1 MGEDMSFRIGY
12 RTLKTAVGAG
22 LAVAIA
28 QGFNLDFYGSAAI
41 ITVLCISVTRRDSL
55 KVSWARV
62 VACIIGMAI
71 SGILFELIGYQPWTL
86 ALIMLLFIPIVVM
99 LQMNTGIATSS
110 VIILHIYTVGEI
122 STALIINEL
131 LLIVVGVGVALLMNL
146 YMPSS
151 DQALRTYHKDIEE
164 HFKTI
169 LHELSVYLRHGESEW
184 DGKEIYETVDLLQ
197 KGKNLALKNIQNHI
211 LRYEDQYYYYF
222 KMREKQF
229 DILERLMPYVSRIH
243 HTVEQSETVANFLDE
258 LSKSVSPANRVP
270 YFLERIHLMR
280 KGFEEMPL
288 PKTREEFEVR
298 SSLAYIMHELEEYLH
313 IKDRL
318 WNQADKKKL

>member
-1 MGEDMSFRIGY
+1 MPFKIGY

-28 QGFNLDFYGSAAI
+28 QAMHLDFYGSAAI
-41 ITVLCISVTRRDSL
+41 ITVLCISVTRRDSI
-55 KVSWARV
+55 KVSWARL
-62 VACIIGMAI
+62 VACVIGMAI
-71 SGILFELIGYQPWTL
+71 SGFLFKWIGYHPWTL
-86 ALIMLLFIPIVVM
+86 ALIIIVFIPIVVK
-99 LQMNTGIATSS
+99 LKMNAGIATSS
-110 VIILHIYTVGEI
+110 VIILHLYTVGGI

-131 LLIVVGVGVALLMNL
+131 LLVVIGIGVALLMNL
-146 YMPSS
+146 YMPNN
-151 DQALRTYHKDIEE
+151 DLALRNYHKEIEE

-169 LHELSVYLRHGESEW
+169 LHELSVYLRYGESSW
-184 DGKEIYETVDLLQ
+184 DGKEIPETVDLLQ
-197 KGKNLALKNIQNHI
+197 KGKNLAMRNIQNQI

-229 DILERLMPYVSRIH
+229 EILERLMPHVSKI
-243 HTVEQSETVANFLDE
+243 TSTFEQNETVADFLDQ

-270 YFLERIHLMR
+270 YFLDRIISMK

-288 PKTREEFEVR
+288 PTSREEFEVR
-298 SSLAYIMHELEEYLH
+298 SSLLYIMHELEEYLH

-318 WNQADKKKL
+318 WNHADKKKL